1 MSLPFFIAR
10 RYLFSKK
17 KHNAINIISGISVCG
32 VALATLALVC
42 TLSVFNGF
50 QDMVAGFFT
59 AFDPEL
65 KITVREGKVFDP
77 HEACIRQVHAL
88 SEIDV
93 WTETLEENAMVQYK
107 DRQAMAV
114 IKGVEDN
121 FEQLTS
127 IDSLLYGTGKF
138 LLSDSMVDYGF
149 LGVEL
154 ISELGTGIQF
164 VDPLQ
169 VYAPKRNVRV
179 NIANPTAAFNREYL
193 FSPGAIFA
201 VNQQKYDSRYIL
213 TSLDFAR
220 RLFNYDTEVSAI
232 EMKLKPG
239 SNIGS
244 VQKKIAGILGDRFI
258 VQNRYEQ
265 QADVF
270 RIMEIEKLIS
280 YLFLTFILGIA
291 CFNVIGSLSM
301 LILDKREDVETL
313 RNLGADD
320 RLIARIF
327 LFEGRMISVF
337 GALSGIVLGLL
348 LCFLQQRFGLI
359 SLGGGNGSFVVDAY
373 PVSVH
378 ATDIILVFLTVITV
392 GFLSVW
398 YPVRYLSKRLLR
410 KDKKQLL
417 LTDNRQSVTQG
428 KNDFLHTRIPRHQ
441 IIEGFDTDC
450 LQVCAMGLF
459 FQHMAIP
466 QGIVG
471 NDISTAGKAGEH
483 HFIILYVFTLISVNK
498 GKVESEVQL
507 RYQLQSITDVE
518 PDFIRVI
525 GILQPRTGEVLLLV
539 VDFKRMQHPALW
551 QSFCYAKCGI
561 SAISPYLQ
569 HLPGTNHPDKHLE
582 HTPLQMSGSHAG
594 I

>member
-1 MSLPFFIAR
+1 MNLPFYIAR

-65 KITVREGKVFDP
+65 KITIREGKVFEP
-77 HEACIRQVHAL
+77 QGAAFQEVRSL
-88 SEIDV
+88 PEIAV

-107 DRQAMAV
+107 DRQAMAI

-121 FEQLTS
+121 FEELTS
-127 IDSLLYGTGKF
+127 IDSLLYGAGEF
-138 LLSDSMVDYGF
+138 ILHDSIVDYGV

-154 ISELGTGIQF
+154 ISELGTGLQF

-179 NIANPTAAFNREYL
+179 NMANPSASFNRDYL
-193 FSPGAIFA
+193 FSPGVVFV
-201 VNQQKYDSRYIL
+201 VNQQKYDARYIL
-213 TSLDFAR
+213 TSLSFAR
-220 RLFNYDTEVSAI
+220 NLFNYDTEVSAV
-232 EMKLKPG
+232 ELKLKPG
-239 SNIGS
+239 ADVTA
-244 VQKKIAGILGDRFI
+244 VQRKIARILGDEF
-258 VQNRYEQ
+258 VVLDRYEQ

-270 RIMEIEKLIS
+270 RIMEIEKFIS
-280 YLFLTFILGIA
+280 YLFLTFILAIA

-327 LFEGRMISVF
+327 LFEGRLISLF

-348 LCFLQQRFGLI
+348 LCYIQQRFGII
-359 SLGGGNGSFVVDAY
+359 SLGGGSGSFIVDAY

-378 ATDIILVFLTVITV
+378 ATDVILIFITVITV

-398 YPVRYLSKRLLR
+398 YPVHYLTRRLL
-410 KDKKQLL
+410 KK
-417 LTDNRQSVTQG
+417 
-428 KNDFLHTRIPRHQ
+428 
-441 IIEGFDTDC
+441 
-450 LQVCAMGLF
+450 
-459 FQHMAIP
+459 
-466 QGIVG
+466 
-471 NDISTAGKAGEH
+471 
-483 HFIILYVFTLISVNK
+483 
-498 GKVESEVQL
+498 
-507 RYQLQSITDVE
+507 
-518 PDFIRVI
+518 
-525 GILQPRTGEVLLLV
+525 
-539 VDFKRMQHPALW
+539 
-551 QSFCYAKCGI
+551 
-561 SAISPYLQ
+561 
-569 HLPGTNHPDKHLE
+569 
-582 HTPLQMSGSHAG
+582 
-594 I
+594 

>member
-1 MSLPFFIAR
+1 MNLPFYIAR

-65 KITVREGKVFDP
+65 KITVREGKVFEP
-77 HEACIRQVHAL
+77 NAETFQEVRAL
-88 SEIDV
+88 PEIDV

-127 IDSLLYGTGKF
+127 IDSLLYGAGEF
-138 LLSDSMVDYGF
+138 ILHDSIVDYGV

-154 ISELGTGIQF
+154 ISELGTGLQF

-179 NIANPTAAFNREYL
+179 NMANPSASFNRDYL
-193 FSPGAIFA
+193 FSPGVVFV
-201 VNQQKYDSRYIL
+201 VNQQKYDARYIL

-220 RLFNYDTEVSAI
+220 NLFNYDTEVSAI
-232 EMKLKPG
+232 ELKLKPDADI
-239 SNIGS
+239 SA
-244 VQKKIAGILGDRFI
+244 VQKKISRILGDDF
-258 VQNRYEQ
+258 VVLNRYEQ
-265 QADVF
+265 QVDVF
-270 RIMEIEKLIS
+270 RIMEIEKFIS
-280 YLFLTFILGIA
+280 YLFLTFILAIA

-327 LFEGRMISVF
+327 LFEGRLISLF
-337 GALSGIVLGLL
+337 GALAGIASGLL
-348 LCFLQQRFGLI
+348 LCYLQQRFGII
-359 SLGGGNGSFVVDAY
+359 SLGGGSGSFIVDAY

-378 ATDIILVFLTVITV
+378 ATDVILIFVTVIAV

-398 YPVRYLSKRLLR
+398 YPVHYLTRRLL
-410 KDKKQLL
+410 KK
-417 LTDNRQSVTQG
+417 
-428 KNDFLHTRIPRHQ
+428 
-441 IIEGFDTDC
+441 
-450 LQVCAMGLF
+450 
-459 FQHMAIP
+459 
-466 QGIVG
+466 
-471 NDISTAGKAGEH
+471 
-483 HFIILYVFTLISVNK
+483 
-498 GKVESEVQL
+498 
-507 RYQLQSITDVE
+507 
-518 PDFIRVI
+518 
-525 GILQPRTGEVLLLV
+525 
-539 VDFKRMQHPALW
+539 
-551 QSFCYAKCGI
+551 
-561 SAISPYLQ
+561 
-569 HLPGTNHPDKHLE
+569 
-582 HTPLQMSGSHAG
+582 
-594 I
+594 

>member
-1 MSLPFFIAR
+1 MNLPFYIVR

-65 KITVREGKVFDP
+65 KITVREGKVFEP
-77 HEACIRQVHAL
+77 GTAAIREVRAL
-88 SEIDV
+88 PEIDV

-127 IDSLLYGTGKF
+127 IDSLLYGAGEF
-138 LLSDSMVDYGF
+138 ILHDSIVDYGV

-154 ISELGTGIQF
+154 ISELGTGLQF

-179 NIANPTAAFNREYL
+179 NMANPSASFNRDYL
-193 FSPGAIFA
+193 FSPGVVFV
-201 VNQQKYDSRYIL
+201 VNQQKYDARYIL

-232 EMKLKPG
+232 ELKLKPDADA
-239 SNIGS
+239 SA
-244 VQKKIAGILGDRFI
+244 VQRKISRMLGDDY
-258 VQNRYEQ
+258 VVLNRYEQ

-270 RIMEIEKLIS
+270 RIMEIEKFIS
-280 YLFLTFILGIA
+280 YLFLTFILAIA

-327 LFEGRMISVF
+327 LFEGRLISLF
-337 GALSGIVLGLL
+337 GALAGIILGLL
-348 LCFLQQRFGLI
+348 LCFFQQRFGII
-359 SLGGGNGSFVVDAY
+359 SLGGGSGSFIVDAY

-378 ATDIILVFLTVITV
+378 VTDVILIFITVIAV

-398 YPVRYLSKRLLR
+398 YPVHYLTRRLL
-410 KDKKQLL
+410 KK
-417 LTDNRQSVTQG
+417 
-428 KNDFLHTRIPRHQ
+428 
-441 IIEGFDTDC
+441 
-450 LQVCAMGLF
+450 
-459 FQHMAIP
+459 
-466 QGIVG
+466 
-471 NDISTAGKAGEH
+471 
-483 HFIILYVFTLISVNK
+483 
-498 GKVESEVQL
+498 
-507 RYQLQSITDVE
+507 
-518 PDFIRVI
+518 
-525 GILQPRTGEVLLLV
+525 
-539 VDFKRMQHPALW
+539 
-551 QSFCYAKCGI
+551 
-561 SAISPYLQ
+561 
-569 HLPGTNHPDKHLE
+569 
-582 HTPLQMSGSHAG
+582 
-594 I
+594 

>member
-1 MSLPFFIAR
+1 MNLPFYIAR

-65 KITVREGKVFDP
+65 KITIREGKVFEP
-77 HEACIRQVHAL
+77 QGAAFQEVRSL
-88 SEIDV
+88 PEIGV

-107 DRQAMAV
+107 DRQAMAI

-121 FEQLTS
+121 FEELTS
-127 IDSLLYGTGKF
+127 IDSLLYGAGEF
-138 LLSDSMVDYGF
+138 ILHDSIVDYGV

-154 ISELGTGIQF
+154 ISELGTGLQF

-179 NIANPTAAFNREYL
+179 NMANPSASFNRDYL
-193 FSPGAIFA
+193 FSPGVVFV
-201 VNQQKYDSRYIL
+201 VNQQKYDARYIL
-213 TSLDFAR
+213 TSLSFAR
-220 RLFNYDTEVSAI
+220 NLFNYDTEVSAV
-232 EMKLKPG
+232 ELKLKPG
-239 SNIGS
+239 TDVTA
-244 VQKKIAGILGDRFI
+244 VQRKIARILGDEF
-258 VQNRYEQ
+258 VVLDRYEQ

-270 RIMEIEKLIS
+270 RIMEIEKFIS
-280 YLFLTFILGIA
+280 YLFLTFILAIA

-327 LFEGRMISVF
+327 LFEGRLISLF

-348 LCFLQQRFGLI
+348 LCYIQQRFGII
-359 SLGGGNGSFVVDAY
+359 SLGGGNGSFIVDAY

-378 ATDIILVFLTVITV
+378 VTDVVLIFITVITV

-398 YPVRYLSKRLLR
+398 YPVHYLSRRLL
-410 KDKKQLL
+410 KK
-417 LTDNRQSVTQG
+417 
-428 KNDFLHTRIPRHQ
+428 
-441 IIEGFDTDC
+441 
-450 LQVCAMGLF
+450 
-459 FQHMAIP
+459 
-466 QGIVG
+466 
-471 NDISTAGKAGEH
+471 
-483 HFIILYVFTLISVNK
+483 
-498 GKVESEVQL
+498 
-507 RYQLQSITDVE
+507 
-518 PDFIRVI
+518 
-525 GILQPRTGEVLLLV
+525 
-539 VDFKRMQHPALW
+539 
-551 QSFCYAKCGI
+551 
-561 SAISPYLQ
+561 
-569 HLPGTNHPDKHLE
+569 
-582 HTPLQMSGSHAG
+582 
-594 I
+594 

>member
-1 MSLPFFIAR
+1 MNLPFYIAR

-17 KHNAINIISGISVCG
+17 KHNAINIISGVSVCG

-77 HEACIRQVHAL
+77 RMPAVQQVRAL
-88 SEIDV
+88 PEVDV

-114 IKGVEDN
+114 IKGVENN

-127 IDSLLYGTGKF
+127 IDSLLYGTGEF
-138 LLSDSMVDYGF
+138 VLNDSVVDYGVM
-149 LGVEL
+149 GVEL
-154 ISELGTGIQF
+154 VSELGTGIQF

-179 NIANPTAAFNREYL
+179 NVANPSAAFNRDYL
-193 FSPGAIFA
+193 FSPGAVFV
-201 VNQQKYDSRYIL
+201 VNQQKYDARYIL
-213 TSLDFAR
+213 TSLSFAR
-220 RLFNYDTEVSAI
+220 RLFGYDREVSAI
-232 EMKLKPG
+232 ELKLKPG
-239 SNIGS
+239 SNTGA
-244 VQKKIAGILGDRFI
+244 VQRDMQALLGDGFV

-280 YLFLTFILGIA
+280 YLFLTFILTIA

-327 LFEGRMISVF
+327 LFEGRLISLF
-337 GALSGIVLGLL
+337 GAAAGIVLGLL
-348 LCFLQQRFGLI
+348 LCYVQQRFGLI

-378 ATDIILVFLTVITV
+378 VVDIVLIFVTVVTV

-398 YPVRYLSKRLLR
+398 YPVRYLSKRLL
-410 KDKKQLL
+410 KK
-417 LTDNRQSVTQG
+417 
-428 KNDFLHTRIPRHQ
+428 
-441 IIEGFDTDC
+441 
-450 LQVCAMGLF
+450 
-459 FQHMAIP
+459 
-466 QGIVG
+466 
-471 NDISTAGKAGEH
+471 
-483 HFIILYVFTLISVNK
+483 
-498 GKVESEVQL
+498 
-507 RYQLQSITDVE
+507 
-518 PDFIRVI
+518 
-525 GILQPRTGEVLLLV
+525 
-539 VDFKRMQHPALW
+539 
-551 QSFCYAKCGI
+551 
-561 SAISPYLQ
+561 
-569 HLPGTNHPDKHLE
+569 
-582 HTPLQMSGSHAG
+582 
-594 I
+594 

>member
-1 MSLPFFIAR
+1 MNLPFYIAR

-17 KHNAINIISGISVCG
+17 KHNAINIISAVSVCG

-77 HEACIRQVHAL
+77 HESRVAQIHAMP
-88 SEIDV
+88 EIEV

-107 DRQAMAV
+107 DRQTMAV

-121 FEQLTS
+121 FEQLTA

-138 LLSDSMVDYGF
+138 VLNDSVVDYGI

-154 ISELGTGIQF
+154 MSELGTGIQF

-169 VYAPKRNVRV
+169 VYAPKRNARV
-179 NIANPTAAFNREYL
+179 NMANPAASFNSDYL
-193 FSPGAIFA
+193 FSPGAVFI
-201 VNQQKYDSRYIL
+201 VNQQKYDARYIL
-213 TSLDFAR
+213 TSLGFAR
-220 RLFNYDTEVSAI
+220 RLFDYDTEVSAI
-232 EMKLKPG
+232 EIKLKPG
-239 SNIGS
+239 SNIDA
-244 VQKKIAGILGDRFI
+244 VEKKMEEILGERFV

-270 RIMEIEKLIS
+270 RIMEIEKFIS
-280 YLFLTFILGIA
+280 YLFLTFILAIA

-301 LILDKREDVETL
+301 LILDKRDDVETL
-313 RNLGADD
+313 RNLGAGDQ
-320 RLIARIF
+320 LITRIF

-337 GALSGIVLGLL
+337 GASIGIVLGLL

-378 ATDIILVFLTVITV
+378 LTDVLLVFVTVIAV

-398 YPVRYLSKRLLR
+398 YPVKYLSRRLLSA
-410 KDKKQLL
+410 
-417 LTDNRQSVTQG
+417 TS
-428 KNDFLHTRIPRHQ
+428 
-441 IIEGFDTDC
+441 
-450 LQVCAMGLF
+450 
-459 FQHMAIP
+459 
-466 QGIVG
+466 
-471 NDISTAGKAGEH
+471 
-483 HFIILYVFTLISVNK
+483 
-498 GKVESEVQL
+498 SE
-507 RYQLQSITDVE
+507 
-518 PDFIRVI
+518 
-525 GILQPRTGEVLLLV
+525 
-539 VDFKRMQHPALW
+539 
-551 QSFCYAKCGI
+551 
-561 SAISPYLQ
+561 
-569 HLPGTNHPDKHLE
+569 
-582 HTPLQMSGSHAG
+582 
-594 I
+594 